1 MKKLNYY
8 SIQGLVEFLKN
19 SRTADKTSEAIPG
32 QVLPTIKGFTF
43 IPLEVLRTAL
53 MLPENF
59 LDKEDGKVK
68 KNTICRTV
76 EFFHDVASVLST
88 STTSLFSI
96 ELRKS
101 LYRRD
106 TAHIKLHCSPDELV
120 ERLGLGENEED
131 LQEYAKYL
139 EKTCKKKA
147 KLPGYDLF
155 LTQKDTLVSELKKTT
170 NLPLELLDSWV
181 TCHTT
186 FKDNRVF
193 HPLVNTKKEQR
204 RKVFNHELD
213 IVSSQVSLLS
223 KLVKDI
229 TGDQSEFTKLV
240 DACQNNGEDIYIELA
255 KLNGSEGITR
265 SEAKTL
271 VLKSL
276 FDGSDSW
283 IWNDEGVQ
291 ALLRKVKN
299 TEEYREY
306 VSQEWLPF
314 FDAHLHF
321 YNAKACRIKF
331 DKLFLRQML
340 TKLELTVMTMAA
352 QVLAGHNETF
362 ITIHDAFSLKSAP
375 SKESI
380 KAIDKLSTDL
390 GIRFSNTNYQ
400 D

>member
-1 MKKLNYY
+1 MTKKLNYY
-8 SIQGLVEFLKN
+8 AIQGLVEFLKN
-19 SRTADKTSEAIPG
+19 SRTADKTSEATPG

-53 MLPENF
+53 MLVENF
-59 LDKEDGKVK
+59 RDKEDGKVK
-68 KNTICRTV
+68 KNTVYRTV
-76 EFFHDVASVLST
+76 EFFHHCVFPVT
-88 STTSLFSI
+88 SHSLFSI

-106 TAHIKLHCSPDELV
+106 TLHFKLNCPPDEFAK
-120 ERLGLGENEED
+120 RLGLEENKED

-139 EKTCKKKA
+139 EKASKKKT
-147 KLPGYDLF
+147 KLPGYGLF
-155 LTQKDTLVSELKKTT
+155 LTQKDTLVSELKNTT
-170 NLPLELLDSWV
+170 NLPLELLGNWV

-204 RKVFNHELD
+204 RKVFKHEMD
-213 IVSSQVSLLS
+213 MVSSQVSLLS

-229 TGDQSEFTKLV
+229 AGTDSEFTKLV
-240 DACQNNGEDIYIELA
+240 DDCQDSDKDIYIELA

-276 FDGSDSW
+276 FDGSESW

-291 ALLRKVKN
+291 SLLQKAKN

-306 VSQEWLPF
+306 VSQQWLPF
-314 FDAHLHF
+314 FDVHLHF
-321 YNAKACRIKF
+321 YTAKACRIKF
-331 DKLFLRQML
+331 DKLFLRQYL
-340 TKLELTVMTMAA
+340 TSLELTVMSAA
-352 QVLAGHNETF
+352 AHILSNYDQKF
-362 ITIHDAFSLKSAP
+362 ITVHDAFCFQSAP
-375 SKESI
+375 SASSL
-380 KAIDKLSTDL
+380 KAIEKLGEDL

-400 D
+400 N